1 MEEIRFFLN
10 GTEVVWNVEPD
21 DYLGD
26 VLRNH
31 GIKSVRQG
39 CKESS
44 CGSCTVLID
53 NKPVLSCSYLA
64 VRANGKHITT
74 VEGIQEEA
82 SLLSDYFSDQ
92 GADQCG
98 YCGAGFAL
106 IVHALKNEYKNPTD
120 EQIKDFIVGNL
131 CRCSGYQS
139 QFIAIK
145 KYLNK
150 EAR

>member
-1 MEEIRFFLN
+1 MEEIRFVLN
-10 GTEVVWNVEPD
+10 GVEQVWYVEPD
-21 DYLGD
+21 EYLAD
-26 VLRNH
+26 TLRSH
-31 GIKSVRQG
+31 GVKSVKTG
-39 CKESS
+39 CHESA
-44 CGSCTVLID
+44 CGSCTVLVD
-53 NKPVLSCSYLA
+53 NKPVLSCSYLS
-64 VRANGKHITT
+64 VRANGKNIIT
-74 VEGIQEEA
+74 VECIQEEA

-98 YCGAGFAL
+98 FCGAGFAL

-120 EQIKDFIVGNL
+120 EQIKDFLVGNL

-145 KYLNK
+145 KFLAK